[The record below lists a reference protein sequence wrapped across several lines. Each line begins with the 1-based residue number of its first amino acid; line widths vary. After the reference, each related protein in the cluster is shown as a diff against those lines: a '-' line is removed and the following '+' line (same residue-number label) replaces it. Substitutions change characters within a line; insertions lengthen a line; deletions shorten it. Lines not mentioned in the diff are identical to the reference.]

1 MTEQQEWV
9 SGVPRSGVFV
19 VWDNGAKNLY
29 RVGYEGMVST
39 CVRLSVCVCT
49 CICWSSPSVSDIF
62 WSLNVM
68 KLTN

>member
-39 CVRLSVCVCT
+39 CVRVSVCVCVCT
-49 CICWSSPSVSDIF
+49 CICLSSWSASDIF
-62 WSLNVM
+62 GH
-68 KLTN
+68 

>member
-39 CVRLSVCVCT
+39 CVRLSVCL
-49 CICWSSPSVSDIF
+49 SVSVDSGF
-62 WSLNVM
+62 HSEFQ
-68 KLTN
+68 